1 MTTKT
6 QDETAGGGFHDS
18 LSGRVVAVIGGSSG
32 IGFEVA
38 RFAKAR
44 GAEVLIAGR
53 SEDKL
58 EAAARALG
66 GVQAAVADIADEAA
80 VSRVFDGQPRI
91 DHVFVAAGGLTAGAV
106 LTTDLRVFRRGVDE
120 RIWGALHVIRAAAPK
135 MGAGASITL
144 MSGVRAER
152 PAPGISMT
160 TALVAAVEGLTL
172 ALALE
177 LAPIRVNAVAP
188 GWVDTPL
195 VRGLLGDST
204 DSVLKSEAA
213 KLPLRRVGEPRDIAE
228 AVLFLMTNGYTT
240 GEILHVDGGGRL
252 I

>member
-1 MTTKT
+1 
-6 QDETAGGGFHDS
+6 
-18 LSGRVVAVIGGSSG
+18 
-32 IGFEVA
+32 
-38 RFAKAR
+38 
-44 GAEVLIAGR
+44 
-53 SEDKL
+53 
-58 EAAARALG
+58 
-66 GVQAAVADIADEAA
+66 
-80 VSRVFDGQPRI
+80 
-91 DHVFVAAGGLTAGAV
+91 
-106 LTTDLRVFRRGVDE
+106 
-120 RIWGALHVIRAAAPK
+120 
-135 MGAGASITL
+135 
-144 MSGVRAER
+144 
-152 PAPGISMT
+152 MT